1 MAASFTSSFYAR
13 PSPTVPPASQS
24 FEPLVKA
31 VLKRRLNRNV
41 FAFSAAFSLASH
53 ILFWSSDDSSL
64 SMRLFS
70 PGTWLI
76 ALLAWIVGVLPTIV
90 SRKLNLTAHHTVA
103 PSPRET
109 LASALTKSNTFR
121 IFTVYTA
128 SALLLLSLHLYSAPG
143 VRESLDLS
151 VFVKSK
157 KHPYYL
163 NGCLIFLV
171 MAQGWFALSFSLRNI
186 MLERFVLR
194 WSRNVPSN
202 PSNLLVN
209 LPLLLITIGIF
220 TLVTFTAYSAVF
232 GLTRV
237 IVLPI
242 LLRIPLLQS
251 LLRPFT
257 AHFIRGPWT
266 LVLPLRH
273 LRLEYRTFLLG
284 LVTLVNWEF
293 ADTLFSLYIPQPIDV
308 SHTTAEPNVTLVS
321 GVTSVD
327 LFFLHF
333 AYSELRNLATDSS
346 PSSST
351 RRIALFSDQKYNP
364 SLWSTLARAALLRL
378 GHDYQTFL
386 RRGRPA
392 PSSSPPPVATPAAT
406 APNPPSTPII
416 RQPIYKP
423 LQQSPLARV
432 LNSLAS
438 DTDLSKAT
446 EEVAKEVETVAKE
459 VHVPELFRSVAV
471 SASSVVP
478 APTATATIVHKPPT
492 TLSSFILFIRQSCCG
507 ALVKYAPSWSRDT
520 YRQLN
525 GWLVR
530 ERIHKRAEMSL
541 PNREL
546 DALVIESLSALVCAS
561 LTEDRYGVVQR
572 DIPRVLEAFLSF
584 LQAAEDYQNE
594 VRVLYVPPSPEE
606 LAEADSAILCQ
617 KERTRVEVAKA
628 SETINVIVDALKSGI
643 SDIVRTFGDKLSA
656 FKFPPKTAKKLQS
669 FVDYI

>member
-1 MAASFTSSFYAR
+1 MAASFTSSFSAR

-31 VLKRRLNRNV
+31 VLKHRLNRNI
-41 FAFSAAFSLASH
+41 FALSAAFSLASH
-53 ILFWSSDDSSL
+53 IFFWSSDESSISTRLL
-64 SMRLFS
+64 SPS
-70 PGTWLI
+70 TWLV
-76 ALLAWIVGVLPTIV
+76 ALLAWIVGILPTIV
-90 SRKLNLTAHHTVA
+90 SRKLNLAAHHTVA

-109 LASALTKSNTFR
+109 LASALTKSSTFR
-121 IFTVYTA
+121 TLTIYTA
-128 SALLLLSLHLYSAPG
+128 SALLLLSLHLYTAPG
-143 VRESLDLS
+143 IRESLDLS

-171 MAQGWFALSFSLRNI
+171 VAQAWFALSFSLRNI
-186 MLERFVLR
+186 MLERFVFR

-202 PSNLLVN
+202 PSNLFIT
-209 LPLLLITIGIF
+209 LPLLLITIGLF
-220 TLVTFTAYSAVF
+220 TLVTFVAFGVVF
-232 GLTRV
+232 GLTRLV
-237 IVLPI
+237 VLPI
-242 LLRIPLLQS
+242 LLRIPLLRN
-251 LLRPFT
+251 LLRPFA
-257 AHFIRGPWT
+257 AHFVRGPWT
-266 LVLPLRH
+266 LVLPLRY
-273 LRLEYRTFLLG
+273 LRLEFRTFLLG

-293 ADTLFSLYIPQPIDV
+293 ADTLFNMYIPQPVDV
-308 SHTTAEPNVTLVS
+308 SHTTAEPNVALVS
-321 GVTSVD
+321 GVTSTD
-327 LFFLHF
+327 LVFLHF

-364 SLWSTLARAALLRL
+364 SLWSTLTRAALLRL

-392 PSSSPPPVATPAAT
+392 PLSSPPPVTTPAVT
-406 APNPPSTPII
+406 VPNPPSTPIL

-438 DTDLSKAT
+438 DSDLSRAT
-446 EEVAKEVETVAKE
+446 EEVAKEVKTAAKE
-459 VHVPELFRSVAV
+459 AHVPELFRSVAV
-471 SASSVVP
+471 SATSAIPTSTVVTSI
-478 APTATATIVHKPPT
+478 AHNPPT
-492 TLSSFILFIRQSCCG
+492 TLSSFILFIRQRCYS
-507 ALVKYAPSWSRDT
+507 ALIYG
-520 YRQLN
+520 QLN
-525 GWLVR
+525 EWLVR

-561 LTEDRYGVVQR
+561 LAEDRYGVVQR
-572 DIPRVLEAFLSF
+572 DIPRILEAFLSF
-584 LQAAEDYQNE
+584 LQASEDYQNE
-594 VRVLYVPPSPEE
+594 VRVLYVPPTPEE
-606 LAEADSAILCQ
+606 LTQADSAVLRQ

-628 SETINVIVDALKSGI
+628 SEAIAVVVDALKSGI
-643 SDIVRTFGDKLSA
+643 SDIVRTFGDKLTA

>member
-1 MAASFTSSFYAR
+1 MTTSSTSSFSAR

-31 VLKRRLNRNV
+31 VLKHRLSRNV
-41 FAFSAAFSLASH
+41 FAFSAAFSLAFH
-53 ILFWSSDDSSL
+53 ILFWSSDDSSFSARLL
-64 SMRLFS
+64 SPS
-70 PGTWLI
+70 AWVV
-76 ALLAWIVGVLPTIV
+76 ALLAWVVGVLPIIV
-90 SRKLNLTAHHTVA
+90 SRKLNLTTHNTVA
-103 PSPRET
+103 PSPRQT
-109 LASALTKSNTFR
+109 LAGALTKSGTCR
-121 IFTVYTA
+121 ILTVYAA
-128 SALLLLSLHLYSAPG
+128 SALLLLSLHLYSAPAL
-143 VRESLDLS
+143 RESLNLS

-171 MAQGWFALSFSLRNI
+171 AAQTWFALCYSLRNV
-186 MLERFVLR
+186 MLERFVFR

-202 PSNLLVN
+202 PPNLFVN
-209 LPLLLITIGIF
+209 LPLLLITIALF
-220 TLVTFTAYSAVF
+220 TLVTLTIYNVVF
-232 GLTRV
+232 GLMRV

-242 LLRIPLLQS
+242 LLRIPLMRS
-251 LLRPFT
+251 LLRPFA

-273 LRLEYRTFLLG
+273 LRLESRTFLLG
-284 LVTLVNWEF
+284 LITLANWEF
-293 ADTLFSLYIPQPIDV
+293 AETLFNLYIPQPIDV

-321 GVTSVD
+321 GVTSND
-327 LFFLHF
+327 LVFLHF

-378 GHDYQTFL
+378 GHDYQTLL
-386 RRGRPA
+386 RRGKPA
-392 PSSSPPPVATPAAT
+392 PPSPPPPVAAPTST
-406 APNPPSTPII
+406 VPNPPSTPIL

-423 LQQSPLARV
+423 LQQSPLARI

-438 DTDLSKAT
+438 DSDLSKAT

-459 VHVPELFRSVAV
+459 VHIPELFRSVTVSPTSAAPASTAV
-471 SASSVVP
+471 VRVVQNPPAAPSTLITSVQ
-478 APTATATIVHKPPT
+478 
-492 TLSSFILFIRQSCCG
+492 QSCYG
-507 ALVKYAPSWSRDT
+507 LLVKYAPLQSREVCT
-520 YRQLN
+520 QLN
-525 GWLVR
+525 EWLAR

-546 DALVIESLSALVCAS
+546 DALIIESLSALVCAS

-572 DIPRVLEAFLSF
+572 DIPRILEAFLSF

-594 VRVLYVPPSPEE
+594 VRVLFVAPTPEE
-606 LAEADSAILCQ
+606 LDDTSSAVFRQ
-617 KERTRVEVAKA
+617 KERVRVEVAKA
-628 SETINVIVDALKSGI
+628 SEVISVVVDALKSGI
-643 SDIVRTFGDKLSA
+643 SDIVRTFGDKLTA

-669 FVDYI
+669 FID

>member
-1 MAASFTSSFYAR
+1 MAASFTSSFSAR

-31 VLKRRLNRNV
+31 VLKHRLNRNI
-41 FAFSAAFSLASH
+41 FALSAAFSLASH
-53 ILFWSSDDSSL
+53 IFFWSSDESSISTRLL
-64 SMRLFS
+64 SPS
-70 PGTWLI
+70 TWLV
-76 ALLAWIVGVLPTIV
+76 ALLAWIVGILPTIV
-90 SRKLNLTAHHTVA
+90 SRKLNLAAHHTVA

-109 LASALTKSNTFR
+109 LASALTKSSTFR
-121 IFTVYTA
+121 TLTIYTA
-128 SALLLLSLHLYSAPG
+128 SALLLLSLHLYTAPG
-143 VRESLDLS
+143 IRESLDLS

-171 MAQGWFALSFSLRNI
+171 VAQAWFALSFSLRNI
-186 MLERFVLR
+186 MLERFVFR

-202 PSNLLVN
+202 PSNLFIT
-209 LPLLLITIGIF
+209 LPLLLITIGLF
-220 TLVTFTAYSAVF
+220 TLVTFVAFGVVF
-232 GLTRV
+232 GLTRLV
-237 IVLPI
+237 VLPI
-242 LLRIPLLQS
+242 LLRIPLLRN
-251 LLRPFT
+251 LLRPFA
-257 AHFIRGPWT
+257 AHFVRGPWT
-266 LVLPLRH
+266 LVLPLRY
-273 LRLEYRTFLLG
+273 LRLEFRTFLLG

-293 ADTLFSLYIPQPIDV
+293 ADTLFNMYIPQPVDV
-308 SHTTAEPNVTLVS
+308 SHTTAEPNVALVS
-321 GVTSVD
+321 GVTSTD
-327 LFFLHF
+327 LVFLHF

-364 SLWSTLARAALLRL
+364 SLWSTLTRAALLRL

-392 PSSSPPPVATPAAT
+392 PLSSPPPVTTPAVT
-406 APNPPSTPII
+406 VPNPPSTPIL

-438 DTDLSKAT
+438 DSDLSRAT
-446 EEVAKEVETVAKE
+446 EEVAKEVKTAAKE
-459 VHVPELFRSVAV
+459 AHVPELFRSVAV
-471 SASSVVP
+471 SATSAIPTSTVVTSI
-478 APTATATIVHKPPT
+478 AHNPPT
-492 TLSSFILFIRQSCCG
+492 TLSSFILFIRQRCYS
-507 ALVKYAPSWSRDT
+507 ALVKYAPSCSRDI
-520 YRQLN
+520 YGQLN
-525 GWLVR
+525 EWLVR

-561 LTEDRYGVVQR
+561 LAEDRYGVVQR
-572 DIPRVLEAFLSF
+572 DIPRILEAFLSF
-584 LQAAEDYQNE
+584 LQASEDYQNE
-594 VRVLYVPPSPEE
+594 VRVLYVPPTPEE
-606 LAEADSAILCQ
+606 LTQADSAVLRQ

-628 SETINVIVDALKSGI
+628 SEAIAVVVDALKSGI
-643 SDIVRTFGDKLSA
+643 SDIVRTFGDKLTA
-656 FKFPPKTAKKLQS
+656 FKFPPMTAKKLQS